1 MNFPMPN
8 SMTALFS
15 SSLAHIVFVAV
26 LALTFVSVTNKYLDL
41 TEYGQSQFAKA
52 LSLKY
57 PDVSLAPPQDQ
68 QYLILA

>member
-8 SMTALFS
+8 CITALFS
-15 SSLAHIVFVAV
+15 SSLANIVFVAV

-41 TEYGQSQFAKA
+41 TQYGHSQFAKA

-57 PDVSLAPPQDQ
+57 PDVGLASPEGPEDT
-68 QYLILA
+68 